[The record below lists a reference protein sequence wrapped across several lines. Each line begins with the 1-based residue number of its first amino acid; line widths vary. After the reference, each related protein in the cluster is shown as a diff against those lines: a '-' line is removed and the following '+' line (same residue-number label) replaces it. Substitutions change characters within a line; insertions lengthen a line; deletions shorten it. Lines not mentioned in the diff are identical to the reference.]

1 MNPANPKFLIPCCID
16 NAKPIRKHSF
26 FKIYNAQKRW
36 HLELILIWSLEFSR
50 PTSQC
55 YLLSVISNEDIFL
68 TWKIFILENS
78 KRIHEKLERLVK
90 WIVMYSSPNSA
101 ITNKWS
107 ILFLFF
113 YPHSWPTL
121 TATTYT
127 KQFFEA
133 NHFFWLVIYRVF
145 LKDKNFN
152 VAISWWRIWPTN
164 SASRSCKKYIGFPI
178 V

>member
-36 HLELILIWSLEFSR
+36 HLELILIWSLKFSR

-78 KRIHEKLERLVK
+78 KCIHEKLERLVK

-113 YPHSWPTL
+113 LPPFMTYPHSHDIYQAIFWS
-121 TATTYT
+121 
-127 KQFFEA
+127 KSFF
-133 NHFFWLVIYRVF
+133 LVGH
-145 LKDKNFN
+145 LSC
-152 VAISWWRIWPTN
+152 ISKR
-164 SASRSCKKYIGFPI
+164 
-178 V
+178 